1 LRRDAGACGEEEAMP
16 RVRLVKPGEEPEV
29 LKPVYAEM
37 AAARAALAERLGMP
51 GGPLITESWQALAA
65 APELMPALWEYRK
78 HLLKGGTLSHE
89 LKEKIAVPV
98 VAAQGC
104 RL

>member
-1 LRRDAGACGEEEAMP
+1 MA

-37 AAARAALAERLGMP
+37 AEARSSLADRLGVVVEE
-51 GGPLITESWQALAA
+51 LITESWRALAA
-65 APELMPALWEYRK
+65 APELMRALWDYRTS
-78 HLLKGGTLSHE
+78 LLKGGTLPVD

-104 RL
+104 QL

>member
-1 LRRDAGACGEEEAMP
+1 MA
-16 RVRLVKPGEEPEV
+16 RVRLVRPGEEPEA

-37 AAARAALAERLGMP
+37 AASRSALAERLGVAREE
-51 GGPLITESWQALAA
+51 LITESWQALAA
-65 APELMPALWEYRK
+65 APELMRALWECRK
-78 HLLKGGTLSHE
+78 HLLKGGTVSQE

-104 RL
+104 QL

>member
-1 LRRDAGACGEEEAMP
+1 MP
-16 RVRLVKPGEEPEV
+16 RVRLVKPGEEPEA

-37 AAARAALAERLGMP
+37 AAARSALAERLGVAREE
-51 GGPLITESWQALAA
+51 LITESWQALAA

-78 HLLKGGTLSHE
+78 RLLKGGTLPQE

-98 VAAQGC
+98 VAAHGC

>member
-1 LRRDAGACGEEEAMP
+1 MA
-16 RVRLVKPGEEPEV
+16 RVRLVRPGEEPET
-29 LKPVYAEM
+29 LKPVYAQM
-37 AAARAALAERLGMP
+37 AEGRSALAGRLGVEKEE
-51 GGPLITESWQALAA
+51 LITESWQALAA
-65 APELMPALWEYRK
+65 APELMRALWDYRTR
-78 HLLKGGTLSHE
+78 LLKGGSLPHD

>member
-1 LRRDAGACGEEEAMP
+1 MA
-16 RVRLVKPGEEPEV
+16 RVKLVRPGEEPEV

-37 AAARAALAERLGMP
+37 AEARSSLADRIGVAREE
-51 GGPLITESWQALAA
+51 LITESWQALAA
-65 APELMPALWEYRK
+65 APELMRALWDYRTR
-78 HLLKGGTLSHE
+78 LLKSGKLPHE

-98 VAAQGC
+98 VTAQGC